1 MFVVLVGVRAWPET
15 EKETELLT
23 ESATAAQ
30 TECEKKREND
40 EKSNQI
46 KIRIKNRERE
56 RKKPSSYAA
65 RYRFMDLYQFS
76 DCSFFYGH
84 EGEMAPKAKHS
95 IKDEAKLVLLLLA
108 LWSLECHFDMC
119 PSGLAAAAW
128 AGKAEWDEPTTRGCF
143 HGNKLQNEFNY
154 LSRIFVPICQIG
166 MLICAQ
172 VQGRVHQGGRAP
184 ASELFTYT

>member
-1 MFVVLVGVRAWPET
+1 
-15 EKETELLT
+15 
-23 ESATAAQ
+23 
-30 TECEKKREND
+30 
-40 EKSNQI
+40 
-46 KIRIKNRERE
+46 
-56 RKKPSSYAA
+56 
-65 RYRFMDLYQFS
+65 MDLYQFS
-76 DCSFFYGH
+76 DCSFFYSH

-172 VQGRVHQGGRAP
+172 VQGRLPRWAGTCLWIIYIYLEKHTQAWVRQFVSGRRAEP
-184 ASELFTYT
+184 EMWNGLVKQVK